1 MKKLKIV
8 WFCKYFFVL
17 LVLLLIYKLVDREVL
32 IKRIFYFLPY
42 EEAGLLAG
50 ILLGVK
56 ESFSGEFYQKLK
68 DIGVVHMVVV
78 SGTHIMII
86 SRTIIENLARFI
98 GRKLAIFGGMGIIW
112 IYVYLVGMTPSVIR
126 AVLLVNFYYLAQ
138 VLGRKYNIFRGIVV
152 VVLIMMLS
160 DFGMWRNISFWL
172 SITAFVAIVLGDR
185 FKFNEFGR
193 SFWISLFIT
202 PILSFSFGK
211 ISLIAPISNM
221 LIFFV
226 IEMLMIVG
234 GLAMIFNFGL
244 LFLLVL
250 PILRY
255 FIYISNYLSNYTFA
269 TIDYRFNIYFLIG
282 WYLVLIGFVV
292 KKRWL
297 YVYKK

>member
-17 LVLLLIYKLVDREVL
+17 LVLLLIYKFVDREVL

-86 SRTIIENLARFI
+86 SRTIIENLAKFL
-98 GRKLAIFGGMGIIW
+98 GRKLAIFGGMGMIW

-126 AVLLVNFYYLAQ
+126 AVLLINFYYLAQ
-138 VLGRKYNIFRGIVV
+138 LLGRKYNIFRGIVV
-152 VVLIMMLS
+152 VILIMMLS

-172 SITAFVAIVLGDR
+172 SIIAFIAIA
-185 FKFNEFGR
+185 
-193 SFWISLFIT
+193 LFIT
-202 PILSFSFGK
+202 PLLSFSFGK
-211 ISLIAPISNM
+211 ISLISPISNM

-234 GLAMIFNFGL
+234 GLAMIFNFWL
-244 LFLLVL
+244 FFLLVL

-269 TIDYRFNIYFLIG
+269 TIDYRFNIYFLVG
-282 WYLVLIGFVV
+282 WYLVLIGFVI
-292 KKRWL
+292 KKRWF